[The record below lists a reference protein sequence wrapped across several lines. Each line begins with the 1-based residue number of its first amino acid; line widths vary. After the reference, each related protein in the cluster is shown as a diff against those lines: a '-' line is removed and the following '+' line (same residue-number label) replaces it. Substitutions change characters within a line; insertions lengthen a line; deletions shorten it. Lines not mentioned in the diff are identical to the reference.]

1 MSRPSFGELG
11 GRDPYEILGLP
22 SGASEAEVRAAR
34 KRLLRRYH
42 PDLPA
47 GDLRR
52 TQMITA
58 AADLLLDPLRRIGYY
73 DLRDEES
80 RHTVFATTEPADIW
94 STRAGP
100 TWADEPAPPKAERW
114 EPKAE
119 PREAPPSSG
128 TRTDGHWFRPL
139 GGFDGR
145 APRPPSSPGWSAF
158 QPNSPTNNPTNGAT
172 PNGAAPNGASPY
184 GATPH
189 GAAPNGTTPYGAASN
204 GANPNGKAAGR
215 AEVPP
220 PAGAP
225 PAAPDGS
232 GARPDSFGAR
242 PDSFGAR
249 PDGFGARPD
258 GFGARPDGFGARPD
272 SFGARPDSFG
282 ARPDGFRK
290 RDGFGGLRR
299 RGFRRRQ
306 PSMSGGRWATRT
318 GHREAGAT
326 EPHPRP
332 AGYTRTTTPTA
343 PTGRATNGPGIRP
356 TFITPPSQ
364 SEKPP
369 PEPAPRHAAVG
380 DQPAAASR
388 WNALAIASV
397 VAILTWT
404 PLPLILG
411 VLALGQI
418 RRYGQRGTRLAL
430 TGIVVGAILMVV
442 YFYFLVISR

>member
-1 MSRPSFGELG
+1 VSRPSFGELG
-11 GRDPYEILGLP
+11 GRDPYEILELP

-42 PDLPA
+42 PDLPT

-80 RHTVFATTEPADIW
+80 RYTVFATAEPPDIW
-94 STRAGP
+94 SSRAGP
-100 TWADEPAPPKAERW
+100 TRVD
-114 EPKAE
+114 E

-145 APRPPSSPGWSAF
+145 APRPQPGPEWSAF
-158 QPNSPTNNPTNGAT
+158 RPA
-172 PNGAAPNGASPY
+172 
-184 GATPH
+184 
-189 GAAPNGTTPYGAASN
+189 NGTTPNGTGATRTGETPADPTGTGPASN
-204 GANPNGKAAGR
+204 SAGAGTTPNGSPANGASVHGTG
-215 AEVPP
+215 VPP
-220 PAGAP
+220 PAATR
-225 PAAPDGS
+225 PAA
-232 GARPDSFGAR
+232 R
-242 PDSFGAR
+242 
-249 PDGFGARPD
+249 DGFGARPD
-258 GFGARPDGFGARPD
+258 GFSTRDGFAGRPDDFGA
-272 SFGARPDSFG
+272 
-282 ARPDGFRK
+282 
-290 RDGFGGLRR
+290 RDGFGRLRR
-299 RGFRRRQ
+299 RGFRRRP

-318 GHREAGAT
+318 GHRQDGAT
-326 EPHPRP
+326 EPEPPPGP
-332 AGYTRTTTPTA
+332 AGATAGSNGGSARTTASTA

-364 SEKPP
+364 TEKPP
-369 PEPAPRHAAVG
+369 PDPAPRHAAAA

-411 VLALGQI
+411 MLALGQI

-430 TGIVVGAILMVV
+430 TGVVVGAILLVV
-442 YFYFLVISR
+442 YFYLLVISR

>member
-1 MSRPSFGELG
+1 VSRPSFGELG
-11 GRDPYEILGLP
+11 GRDPYEILELP

-80 RHTVFATTEPADIW
+80 RHTVFAATEPPDIW
-94 STRAGP
+94 SSRAGP
-100 TWADEPAPPKAERW
+100 TWVDEPAPPKAERW
-114 EPKAE
+114 EQPEAE
-119 PREAPPSSG
+119 PPEAPPSSG

-145 APRPPSSPGWSAF
+145 APRPQASPGWSAF
-158 QPNSPTNNPTNGAT
+158 QPNSSPNGAT
-172 PNGAAPNGASPY
+172 PDSATPGDAIPNGSAPGGS
-184 GATPH
+184 AAH
-189 GAAPNGTTPYGAASN
+189 GTGM
-204 GANPNGKAAGR
+204 
-215 AEVPP
+215 PP
-220 PAGAP
+220 PASAR
-225 PAAPDGS
+225 PAA
-232 GARPDSFGAR
+232 PDSFGAR
-242 PDSFGAR
+242 PDS
-249 PDGFGARPD
+249 
-258 GFGARPDGFGARPD
+258 FGARPD

-282 ARPDGFRK
+282 ARPDGYSTRPDGLGK

-318 GHREAGAT
+318 GHREDGAT

-332 AGYTRTTTPTA
+332 AGSTGGSTRTTASTTPI
-343 PTGRATNGPGIRP
+343 GRPSNGPGIRP

-369 PEPAPRHAAVG
+369 PDPAPRHAAA
-380 DQPAAASR
+380 DDLPAAASR

-411 VLALGQI
+411 MLALGQI

-430 TGIVVGAILMVV
+430 TGVVVGGILLVV
-442 YFYFLVISR
+442 YFYLLVISR

>member
-1 MSRPSFGELG
+1 VSRPSFGELG
-11 GRDPYEILGLP
+11 GQDPYEILELP

-80 RHTVFATTEPADIW
+80 RRTVFAATEPPDIW
-94 STRAGP
+94 SSRAGP
-100 TWADEPAPPKAERW
+100 MRVDEPAPPKAERW

-119 PREAPPSSG
+119 PREAPPSSV

-145 APRPPSSPGWSAF
+145 APRPQTSPGWSAF
-158 QPNSPTNNPTNGAT
+158 QPANGATPTGTGTTGNGANPRGAT
-172 PNGAAPNGASPY
+172 PNGANPR
-184 GATPH
+184 
-189 GAAPNGTTPYGAASN
+189 GAASN
-204 GANPNGKAAGR
+204 GTAGAGPPPNGSAVGSGSVHGIG
-215 AEVPP
+215 VPP
-220 PAGAP
+220 PAGAR
-225 PAAPDGS
+225 PAA
-232 GARPDSFGAR
+232 
-242 PDSFGAR
+242 
-249 PDGFGARPD
+249 PDGFGARPE
-258 GFGARPDGFGARPD
+258 GFGKPDGSAARPDSSGKPDGLGTRPDGFG
-272 SFGARPDSFG
+272 
-282 ARPDGFRK
+282 K

-299 RGFRRRQ
+299 RGFRRRR
-306 PSMSGGRWATRT
+306 PSMSGGRWVTRT
-318 GHREAGAT
+318 GHRQDGAT
-326 EPHPRP
+326 AAEPRP
-332 AGYTRTTTPTA
+332 GPAQSTAGSTGGSARTTASTTA
-343 PTGRATNGPGIRP
+343 TGQATSRPGIRP

-364 SEKPP
+364 TEKTPP
-369 PEPAPRHAAVG
+369 DPAPRHAAVG

-411 VLALGQI
+411 MLALGQI

-430 TGIVVGAILMVV
+430 AGVVVGAILLVV
-442 YFYFLVISR
+442 YFYILVVSR